1 MQKPLQEKKGGDL
14 AVTNELSQRR
24 AFLQRAGVAT
34 ASAALFLTGCKSE
47 FSELTED
54 VAADTRSA
62 RTRSHYPT
70 IDLGTGDVGIL
81 NYAYLLEQLE
91 AAFYM
96 RATMNSSF
104 MNGLTSTD
112 RRFFMDIRDHEV
124 VHREFFKAAL
134 GTNAIPEVKFDFSM
148 LDFADRNKVLDTAK
162 TFEDLGVAAYNGAG
176 KFLDTPAFLLLAGKI
191 VSVEARHAAYLRE
204 VLTYYFPSKY
214 NSRALFAGD
223 DIIDANGLDVAM
235 SPNQVL
241 AAAAPYVMANVTFNA
256 PV

>member
-1 MQKPLQEKKGGDL
+1 MQKPLDEKKSGDL
-14 AVTNELSQRR
+14 AVTNELPQRR
-24 AFLQRAGVAT
+24 AFLQKAGVAT

-47 FSELTED
+47 FSEVTEN

-62 RTRSHYPT
+62 RMNMTN
-70 IDLGTGDVGIL
+70 IDLGSGDIGVL

-91 AAFYM
+91 AAFYSK
-96 RATMNSSF
+96 AVTNSGF
-104 MNGLTSTD
+104 MNGLTATD
-112 RRFFMDIRDHEV
+112 RRFFQDIRDHEV

-134 GTNAIPEVKFDFSM
+134 GSAAIPEVKFDFSM

-176 KFLDTPAFLLLAGKI
+176 KFLDSPAYLLLAGKI

-204 VLTYYFPSKY
+204 VLTYYYPSKY

-223 DIIDANGLDVAM
+223 DIIDMNGLDVAM
-235 SPNQVL
+235 SPSQVL
-241 AAAAPYVMANVTFNA
+241 AAAAPYVMANVTFNV

>member
-1 MQKPLQEKKGGDL
+1 MQKTFHKKKGGDQP
-14 AVTNELSQRR
+14 VNPELSQRR
-24 AFLQRAGVAT
+24 VFLQRAGVAT

-47 FSELTED
+47 LSQLSDD

-62 RTRSHYPT
+62 RRHSTM
-70 IDLGTGDVGIL
+70 IDLGTGDIGVL

-91 AAFYM
+91 AAFYIKAVGT
-96 RATMNSSF
+96 RSF
-104 MNGLTSTD
+104 MADLTSTD
-112 RRFFMDIRDHEV
+112 RRFFEDIRDHEI

-134 GTNAIPEVKFDFSM
+134 GSAAIQDVEFDFSM
-148 LDFADRNKVLDTAK
+148 IDFSDRNKVLDTAK

-176 KFLDTPAFLLLAGKI
+176 KLLETPAYLLLAGKI

-204 VLTYYFPSKY
+204 ILGSYFPSKY

-223 DIIDANGLDVAM
+223 DIIDENGLDLALPP
-235 SPNQVL
+235 SEVL
-241 AAAAPYVMANVTFNA
+241 KAAAPFVMADVTFNV